1 METLTENSR
10 IRSIGVGSLLSAFLL
25 AGVSAPLRAA
35 AIQLIPNGP
44 VQVRFGNDSWEAVN
58 GPMELI
64 PGQTIRTQR
73 EGQALIKFSDGS
85 RVQLSQWTSFV
96 IEKTDTKEASFKL
109 EAGKLRAA
117 IAGYFSNRYKIRTP
131 TAVASVRGT
140 EFEISATQ
148 GKTEMNVAEGLLE
161 VSDNKGKEAVVSA
174 EETVTIG
181 ENGMQPVQLVGLSD
195 NRAQDA
201 ARPIAVMRENANDAT
216 RSMVEEL
223 RNRELKANEAQL
235 GKDAIDAFGHRV
247 RIEEYILR
255 PASNELKF
263 IFLTHR
269 DDSLN
274 WGHMIQR
281 FNSRI
286 PNDYSLIPAIVNR
299 MYFSKTAP
307 SNWLTYFEVYV
318 TNTIDAVKEAITFG
332 APTPINFNG
341 FGGIGARYYPSS
353 IEHNQILSG
362 PGVPG
367 GTRTQFRQTM
377 DYNIITPGQFT
388 VRQFVPNAG
397 GNLTLLAAVSL
408 NPASAASVNAGGNVL
423 YFDSALD
430 AATITTPRFP
440 SGPGKAD
447 YEVSTTYAD
456 GSTLSSRKLLVSNE
470 GDIMSFG
477 NVNSDSFNKEGSY
490 NFELVV
496 ESNLFQG
503 RKIDVLIAPEI
514 FAQKKTATTTADNFQ
529 PN

>member
-1 METLTENSR
+1 METLR
-10 IRSIGVGSLLSAFLL
+10 KPVRKLL
-25 AGVSAPLRAA
+25 AVAVLHAFAAHAIAAP
-35 AIQLIPNGP
+35 IQLIPSGP
-44 VQVRFGNDSWEAVN
+44 VQVRFGNESWENVT
-58 GPMELI
+58 GPTDLI
-64 PGQTIRTQR
+64 PGQTVRTQG

-85 RVQLSQWTSFV
+85 RVQLSRWTSFV

-140 EFEISATQ
+140 EFEIEAKP

-161 VSDNKGKEAVVSA
+161 VSDNKGKEAVVSS

-181 ENGMQPVQLVGLSD
+181 ENGMQPVELVGLSD

-201 ARPIAVMRENANDAT
+201 ARPIAVLRESANDAT

-235 GKDAIDAFGHRV
+235 GKDAIDAFGQRV

-255 PASNELKF
+255 PANNELKF

-286 PNDYSLIPAIVNR
+286 PNDYSLIPEIVNR
-299 MYFSKTAP
+299 MYFSRTAP

-332 APTPINFNG
+332 APTAINFNG
-341 FGGIGARYYPSS
+341 FGGIGTRYFPVS
-353 IEHNQILSG
+353 IEHNQVLSG

-367 GTRTQFRQTM
+367 GERTQFRQTM
-377 DYNIITPGQFT
+377 DYSIITPGAFT
-388 VRQFVPNAG
+388 VRQFVPNSSGA
-397 GNLTLLAAVSL
+397 LTLLAAVSL
-408 NPASAASVNAGGNVL
+408 NPANAANVQAGGSVL

-430 AATITTPRFP
+430 AATVTTTSFP
-440 SGPGKAD
+440 SGRDRAD
-447 YEVSTTYAD
+447 FKVETTYAD
-456 GSTLSSRKLLVSNE
+456 GSTLSSRKILVSNE
-470 GDIMSFG
+470 GDILSFG
-477 NVNSDSFNKEGSY
+477 NVNSDTFNKEGSY
-490 NFELVV
+490 NFENVI
-496 ESNLFQG
+496 ESSFFQG